1 LRLRVYIFGFLLL
14 LMVPICR
21 GFGLEQQIHIIKD
34 GSTDYRIVVASNAAS
49 IEVFAAQ
56 ELQGYIMQMSNIFL
70 PMDRRIAPVM
80 EKRILV
86 GSGVINRLGIEVD
99 RDYLG
104 RDGFVIKT
112 IGGNIILAGGR
123 PRGTLYSVY
132 TFLQMLGC
140 RWLAPGIL
148 GEVIPQSLAI
158 TIDHIDHLE
167 RPSLKYRGF
176 TSLITANGEGAQ
188 WVDWMCK
195 NRMNYIMIPIS
206 NYADFKRILGGEVG
220 RREMDVGVSFDNSTL
235 DGESKLADRVLNF
248 ITENQEVDIVVL
260 ELPKADASADQYAVS
275 VSEALKVIH
284 EQLPRKSVSLMTNGG
299 NVSAIGKNARD
310 EDSLSYFEP
319 VSRCYR
325 HSLSDE
331 ECEINIPIK
340 SHLEEQLKA
349 QKRVHIYEH
358 YMGSYSQNSLPFP
371 ILHSIASDLKYF
383 HKSTR
388 LEGVV
393 SQCEIGNWGSYALN
407 YYVFARMA
415 WNAGDDLDG
424 IVEDYCEKY
433 YGSASA
439 PMKKY
444 FAGLEDTVTRMEHLN
459 YIDPPYLI
467 LSLLDEKSLA
477 DLGMELQNAG
487 SLANGAMDFDRIRKT
502 QLSLEHA
509 KLLWYTLNHYSRAIQ
524 FQEAE
529 KNKEAQEYFQKAV
542 ETGEG
547 LITFL
552 FKNVDE
558 GVFIIPESYIFDYL
572 EPLIMDARIRKEQL
586 EAE

>member
-14 LMVPICR
+14 LMAPICR
-21 GFGLEQQIHIIKD
+21 GFGLEQQIHLIKD
-34 GSTDYRIVVASNAAS
+34 GSTDYRIVVAPNAAS
-49 IEVFAAQ
+49 IEEFAAQ
-56 ELQGYIMQMSNIFL
+56 ELQGYIMQMSNVFL
-70 PMDRRIAPVM
+70 PMDRRIAPVV

-86 GSGVINRLGIEVD
+86 GSGVIDRLGIAVD
-99 RDYLG
+99 RDYLR

-112 IGGNIILAGGR
+112 IDGNIILAGGR

-167 RPSLKYRGF
+167 RPGLKYRGF
-176 TSLITANGEGAQ
+176 TSLIAANGEGAQ
-188 WVDWMCK
+188 WIDWMCK

-206 NYADFKRILGGEVG
+206 NYADFKRILGGEV
-220 RREMDVGVSFDNSTL
+220 RRRNMDVGVSFDSSTL
-235 DGESKLADRVLNF
+235 AGESKLADRLLNF
-248 ITENQEVDIVVL
+248 ITENKEVDIVVL
-260 ELPKADASADQYAVS
+260 ELPEADASAEQYAVS

-284 EQLPRKSVSLMTNGG
+284 EQFPRKSVSLMTNGG
-299 NVSAIGKNARD
+299 NVSAIGKNVRD
-310 EDSLSYFEP
+310 EDFLSYFEP

-340 SHLEEQLKA
+340 SHIEEQLKA
-349 QKRVHIYEH
+349 HKRVHIYEH

-383 HKSTR
+383 HKSTG

-424 IVEDYCEKY
+424 IVDDYCEKY
-433 YGSASA
+433 YGSASG

-444 FAGLEDTVTRMEHLN
+444 FAGLEDTVTRMEH
-459 YIDPPYLI
+459 
-467 LSLLDEKSLA
+467 EKSLA
-477 DLGMELQNAG
+477 ALGMELQNAEG
-487 SLANGAMDFDRIRKT
+487 LANGAMDFDRIRKT

-586 EAE
+586 ETE

>member
-1 LRLRVYIFGFLLL
+1 MRLRAYIFGVLLLL
-14 LMVPICR
+14 LMPVYQ
-21 GFGLEQQIHIIKD
+21 GFGEIHLIED
-34 GSTDYRIVVASNAAS
+34 GSTDYRVVVAPNATS

-56 ELQGYIMQMSNIFL
+56 ELQGYIMQMSNVFL
-70 PMDRRIAPVM
+70 PMDRRIGQVV

-86 GSGVINRLGIEVD
+86 GGGAIDRLGIAVD
-99 RDYLG
+99 KDYLG
-104 RDGFVIKT
+104 RDGFIIKT

-167 RPSLKYRGF
+167 RPSLRYRGF
-176 TSLITANGEGAQ
+176 TSLIATNGEGAQ
-188 WVDWMCK
+188 WIDWMCK
-195 NRMNYIMIPIS
+195 NRMNYILIPIS
-206 NYADFKRILGGEVG
+206 NYANFKRILGGEV
-220 RREMDVGVSFDNSTL
+220 RRRNMDVGVSFDSSTL
-235 DGESKLADRVLNF
+235 GGEVKLADRMLSF
-248 ITENQEVDIVVL
+248 ITKNQEVDIVVL
-260 ELPKADASADQYAVS
+260 ELPEADADQYKVS
-275 VSEALKVIH
+275 VSEALKAIR
-284 EQLPRKSVSLMTNGG
+284 EQFPRKSVSLMTNGG
-299 NVSAIGKNARD
+299 NASAIGKNVRD
-310 EDSLSYFEP
+310 GDFLSYFEP
-319 VSRCYR
+319 APRCYR

-349 QKRVHIYEH
+349 QKGVHIYEH

-383 HKSTR
+383 HRSTG

-415 WNAGDDLDG
+415 WNAGDDLG
-424 IVEDYCEKY
+424 VIVDDYCEKY

-444 FAGLEDTVTRMEHLN
+444 FAGLEDTVTRMEHFS
-459 YIDPPYLI
+459 YIDPPHLI

-477 DLGMELQNAG
+477 ALGMELQNAG
-487 SLANGAMDFDRIRKT
+487 GLANGAMDFDRIRKT

-509 KLLWYTLNHYSRAIQ
+509 RLLWYTLSHYSRAIQ

-529 KNKEAQEYFQKAV
+529 KSMEAQEYFQKAV
-542 ETGEG
+542 ETGEE

-586 EAE
+586 GAE